1 MVTAV
6 DHIENLRK
14 QLLDK
19 KRGKELE
26 LEEINEMIRV
36 LGQAPKVLRGE
47 SIHASSAEERQDVG
61 GAGPRKNPDFS
72 KHVRD
77 YIASAPYEPETISI
91 GVMVKELTS
100 RGLLKGKPRSLYAH
114 ASSVMKELAEKHEFG
129 LRHDESGYFRSRKLD
144 TDRTDSVLVHSS

>member
-19 KRGKELE
+19 KRSKELE

-47 SIHASSAEERQDVG
+47 SLHTSSTEEREDV

-77 YIASAPYEPETISI
+77 YVASAPFEPETISI
-91 GVMVKELTS
+91 GAMVKDLTS

-114 ASSVMKELAEKHEFG
+114 ASSIMKELAEKHESG
-129 LRHDESGYFRSRKLD
+129 LYHDESGYFRSRKLV
-144 TDRTDSVLVHSS
+144 TDRNDSELVHSSQ